1 MMTSTDTL
9 ALAADLSEL
18 SDWAPTL
25 NLSAILAAGALIA
38 DSLADLMP
46 VAELATLRVA
56 GLNAAPKV

>member
-25 NLSAILAAGALIA
+25 NLSAMLAAGALIA

-46 VAELATLRVA
+46 VGELAPLRVA